1 MARWNWDRVAASS
14 GIAAVVLIAV
24 GFASS
29 GSNPSWTASGST
41 IAQSVASHHDSGLA
55 SVIIVGLGLM
65 ALIWFAATLGSVLRA
80 NGEDRLGSVV
90 LAGAAVF
97 VSIFA
102 IAGVVRLTLF
112 YGSAGGDPQLT
123 KTLFQMQALA
133 TSLAFLPLALVIFA
147 SAVAAARSKIL
158 PGWYAGISGLAA
170 LLIVVGVGTVAQSG
184 AFSPNGGYSFI
195 ALLAL
200 AIWLLVTSILLMRGR
215 GAPRE
220 AVPAT
225 A

>member
-29 GSNPSWTASGST
+29 GSNPSWTASGSS
-41 IAQSVASHHDSGLA
+41 IAQSYASHHDSGLA
-55 SVIIVGLGLM
+55 SVIIVGVGLM

-90 LAGAAVF
+90 LAGAVTF

-102 IAGVVRLTLF
+102 IAGVVQWTLF
-112 YGSAGGDPQLT
+112 YGSAGGDPLLT
-123 KTLFQMQALA
+123 KTLFQMQSLAL
-133 TSLAFLPLALVIFA
+133 SLAFLPFALIVFA
-147 SAVAAARSKIL
+147 SAVAAARSKIF
-158 PGWYAGISGLAA
+158 PGWYSIISGLAA
-170 LLIVVGVGTVAQSG
+170 LAIVVGVGTLAHSG
-184 AFSPNGGYSFI
+184 AFSPNGGYILI

-200 AIWLLVTSILLMRGR
+200 AIWLVVTSILLMRGHGEVR
-215 GAPRE
+215 K
-220 AVPAT
+220 AVPA
-225 A
+225 AA

>member
-1 MARWNWDRVAASS
+1 MANWDRIAAST
-14 GIAAVVLIAV
+14 GIAAAVLIAV

-29 GSNPSWTASGST
+29 GASPSWSATGST
-41 IAQSVASHHDSGLA
+41 IAQNIASHHDSGLA
-55 SVIIVGLGLM
+55 SVIIVGFGLM

-123 KTLFQMQALA
+123 KTLYQMQGLA
-133 TSLAFLPLALVIFA
+133 STLAFLPLALMIFA
-147 SAVAAARSKIL
+147 SAVATARSKIL
-158 PGWYAGISGLAA
+158 PRWYAGISGLAA

-184 AFSPNGGYSFI
+184 AFSPNGGYAFI

-200 AIWLLVTSILLMRGR
+200 AIWLLITSILLMRGH
-215 GAPRE
+215 GAVRQ

>member
-1 MARWNWDRVAASS
+1 MANWDRVAAST
-14 GIAAVVLIAV
+14 GIAAAVLIAV

-29 GSNPSWTASGST
+29 GASPSWSATGST
-41 IAQSVASHHDSGLA
+41 IAQNIASHHDSGLA
-55 SVIIVGLGLM
+55 SVIIVGFGLM

-123 KTLFQMQALA
+123 KTLFQMQGLA
-133 TSLAFLPLALVIFA
+133 STLAFLPLALMIFA
-147 SAVAAARSKIL
+147 SAVATARSKIL
-158 PGWYAGISGLAA
+158 PRWYAGISGLAA

-184 AFSPNGGYSFI
+184 AFSPNGGYAFI
-195 ALLAL
+195 ALLVL
-200 AIWLLVTSILLMRGR
+200 AIWLLITSILLMRGH
-215 GAPRE
+215 GAVRQ

>member
-1 MARWNWDRVAASS
+1 MSNWDRVAAST
-14 GIAAVVLIAV
+14 GIAAAVLIAV

-29 GSNPSWTASGST
+29 GASPSWTASGST
-41 IAQSVASHHDSGLA
+41 IAQNIATHHDSGLA
-55 SVIIVGLGLM
+55 SVIIVGFGLM

-123 KTLFQMQALA
+123 KTLFQMQGLA
-133 TSLAFLPLALVIFA
+133 TTLAFLPLALMIFA
-147 SAVAAARSKIL
+147 NAVATARSKIL
-158 PGWYAGISGLAA
+158 PGWYAGISGVAT

-184 AFSPNGGYSFI
+184 AFSPNGGYAFV

-200 AIWLLVTSILLMRGR
+200 AIWLVVTSILLMRGH
-215 GAPRE
+215 GAVRQ